1 MKSIYS
7 NIKTISC
14 LGMPLKAGYAARQAS
29 RGHGEGDEMTA
40 TASRVKGRGDRA
52 ASAGG
57 DCAARQPGWGAEG
70 AGSRGWDC
78 GGDCVGLKVRA
89 PGPEGLGGTP
99 PRRKRSAC
107 APVTRVR

>member
-70 AGSRGWDC
+70 AGSRGR
-78 GGDCVGLKVRA
+78 DCVGPEGVRA
-89 PGPEGLGGTP
+89 PGPEGLEG
-99 PRRKRSAC
+99 PRPGESA
-107 APVTRVR
+107 PLVLQ